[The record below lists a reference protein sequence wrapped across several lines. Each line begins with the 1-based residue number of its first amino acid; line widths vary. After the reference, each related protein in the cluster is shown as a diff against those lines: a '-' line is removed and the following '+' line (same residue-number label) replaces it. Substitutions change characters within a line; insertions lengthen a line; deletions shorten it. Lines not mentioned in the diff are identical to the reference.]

1 MNKSFFEVF
10 PTLKV
15 NEDIQL
21 LFQGVE
27 VAKVATNTRRDFIK
41 VHIVSTH
48 LIQKQRI
55 YEIEKMLKEQ
65 LFGKNYIQVQ
75 LVEQYDLSA
84 QYTPENLMNE
94 YLDSIYLELGNRSVV
109 ERSMMQG
116 ASYSFEDENILCL
129 RLTDTIVAEGKK
141 EALSYYLETIFA
153 ERFRR
158 PIEVRILYEAAKDS
172 KLKYNDMKLKQEV
185 NAILDHAEAMQ
196 AEKGVSEKQED
207 KKESKAGKE
216 KVSPGKE
223 KRSFSAYGKG
233 KRDNYSPIKRNSDDP
248 NLVYG
253 RDFDDD
259 PIELRTVVG
268 EMGEITLRGKIISF
282 DTREI
287 RNEKTIVMFAITD
300 FTDTIMVK
308 MFVRNEQLPEIL
320 GEVKSGAFLKIKGVT
335 TIDKFD
341 GELTIGSVTGIRKIA
356 DFTESRQDTAPE
368 KRVELHCHTKMSDM
382 DGVSEVSALLKRA
395 HDWGHKAIAI
405 TDHGVVQ
412 GFPDANHFI
421 ERLPADDP
429 FKVIYLSLI
438 HI

>member
-1 MNKSFFEVF
+1 MSEAYRY
-10 PTLKV
+10 
-15 NEDIQL
+15 DR
-21 LFQGVE
+21 G
-27 VAKVATNTRRDFIK
+27 RRK
-41 VHIVSTH
+41 
-48 LIQKQRI
+48 
-55 YEIEKMLKEQ
+55 EK
-65 LFGKNYIQVQ
+65 
-75 LVEQYDLSA
+75 
-84 QYTPENLMNE
+84 
-94 YLDSIYLELGNRSVV
+94 
-109 ERSMMQG
+109 
-116 ASYSFEDENILCL
+116 
-129 RLTDTIVAEGKK
+129 
-141 EALSYYLETIFA
+141 ALSSLSGNDFA

-216 KVSPGKE
+216 KVSPEKKREAFQLMEKE
-223 KRSFSAYGKG
+223 KRQLFSDQTQLG
-233 KRDNYSPIKRNSDDP
+233 RSESR
-248 NLVYG
+248 VYG

-368 KRVELHCHTKMSDM
+368 KESRASLSYEDERHGWRIG
-382 DGVSEVSALLKRA
+382 GVSAS
-395 HDWGHKAIAI
+395 
-405 TDHGVVQ
+405 
-412 GFPDANHFI
+412 
-421 ERLPADDP
+421 
-429 FKVIYLSLI
+429 
-438 HI
+438 

>member
-1 MNKSFFEVF
+1 
-10 PTLKV
+10 
-15 NEDIQL
+15 
-21 LFQGVE
+21 
-27 VAKVATNTRRDFIK
+27 
-41 VHIVSTH
+41 
-48 LIQKQRI
+48 
-55 YEIEKMLKEQ
+55 
-65 LFGKNYIQVQ
+65 
-75 LVEQYDLSA
+75 
-84 QYTPENLMNE
+84 MNE

-141 EALSYYLETIFA
+141 EALSSYLKDIFA
-153 ERFRR
+153 ERFQR
-158 PIEVRILYEAAKDS
+158 PIEVRVLYEEAKDS

-223 KRSFSAYGKG
+223 KRSFSSYGKG

-356 DFTESRQDTAPE
+356 DFTESRQ
-368 KRVELHCHTKMSDM
+368 HCTGEESRASLSYEDERYGWRIG
-382 DGVSEVSALLKRA
+382 GVCASCAGS
-395 HDWGHKAIAI
+395 
-405 TDHGVVQ
+405 
-412 GFPDANHFI
+412 
-421 ERLPADDP
+421 
-429 FKVIYLSLI
+429 
-438 HI
+438 